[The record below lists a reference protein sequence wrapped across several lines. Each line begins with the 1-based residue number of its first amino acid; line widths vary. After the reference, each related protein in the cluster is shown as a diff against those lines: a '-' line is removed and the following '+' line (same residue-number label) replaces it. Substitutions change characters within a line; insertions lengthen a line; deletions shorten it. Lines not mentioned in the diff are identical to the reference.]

1 MKVKTQNKLLTVLA
15 SVYLIGFLVEVFAIT
30 YIAVFVYS
38 IQNTLLR

>member
-38 IQNTLLR
+38 IQNSLLR